1 MKTPPIIVTRLIGG
15 LGNQMFQY
23 ATGQALADRMGA
35 VLKLD
40 VTDFDTYSLRKY
52 ELGDLQI
59 RAELAGPSDLK
70 PFCRDKPTES
80 GVPSIFARIKRRLGF
95 RPPSVFGESGFG
107 YDERIT
113 RISAP
118 VYLDGYWQSE
128 KYFKPIANQLRAD
141 FTLSSAP
148 DAPNQAILAAIDAA
162 NSPHNSAAVSLHVRR
177 GDYVSNAST
186 AQYHGAC
193 SLDYYKEAIAYIAA
207 RISEPHFFI
216 FTDDPQWVSENLK
229 TSYATTLVQANGPDR
244 GVFDLNLMKSCR
256 HHVIANSSFSWWGAW
271 LNAHPEKLVVGP
283 KIWFKGAKHET
294 NDLLP
299 LDWVNL

>member
-1 MKTPPIIVTRLIGG
+1 MNAPAAILVRLIGG

-23 ATGQALADRMGA
+23 AAGRALADRIGA
-35 VLKLD
+35 NLKLD

-59 RAELAGPSDLK
+59 RAELAGSSDLK
-70 PFCRDKPTES
+70 PFRPDVQTES
-80 GVPSIFARIKRRLGF
+80 GVSSVLAKIKRQLGFQPASIF
-95 RPPSVFGESGFG
+95 SESGFG
-107 YDERIT
+107 YDERVT
-113 RISAP
+113 RLSAP

-128 KYFKPIANQLRAD
+128 KYFSTIANQLRAD
-141 FTLSSAP
+141 FSLRSTP
-148 DAPNQAILAAIDAA
+148 DAPNQTILAAIHAA
-162 NSPHNSAAVSLHVRR
+162 NSALNSAAVSLHVRR

-207 RISEPHFFI
+207 RISEPRFFI
-216 FTDDPQWVSENLK
+216 FTDDPQWVSDNLK
-229 TSYATTLVQANGPDR
+229 TGHATTLIQANGPDR
-244 GVFDLNLMKSCR
+244 GAFDLNLMKSCR

-271 LNAHPEKLVVGP
+271 LNANPDKLVVGP

-294 NDLLP
+294 NDRLP
-299 LDWVNL
+299 PDWVRL